1 MDTKGDGI
9 DPEVDKYDLKPASHA
24 DWMRGLSF
32 QDLQRLR
39 RAVRRVHL
47 HYMPAATYTDR
58 AADEIIEVLGPSVA
72 ERLLK
77 KAVDA
82 QL

>member
-1 MDTKGDGI
+1 MTYTPDEI

-24 DWMRGLSF
+24 GWLSGLSF
-32 QDLQRLR
+32 HDLQRLR

-47 HYMPAATYTDR
+47 HYMPDSMYDVR
-58 AADEIIEVLGPSVA
+58 EADWIIETLGPVVA

-77 KAVDA
+77 RAVDA
-82 QL
+82 GL